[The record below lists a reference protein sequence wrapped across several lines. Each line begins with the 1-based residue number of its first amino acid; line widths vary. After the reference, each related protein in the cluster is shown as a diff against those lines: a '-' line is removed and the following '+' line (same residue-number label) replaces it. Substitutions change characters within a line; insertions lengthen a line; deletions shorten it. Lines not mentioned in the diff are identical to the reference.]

1 MKAMNKILSMSAA
14 GLLAGL
20 LALPLYAAPF
30 KPLDRAAAKHLL
42 DPATYQQPTIVVL
55 WSSDCTHC
63 KKNLHVLSGLLQS
76 KKNMREKVRVITVAV
91 EPESA
96 ALAPILDRNK
106 MPDERYA
113 YGSENPDA
121 IAYAMDPSWAGE
133 LPRTYLFNGAG
144 RKEGVSGVLTEQMVS
159 KALSRP

>member
-1 MKAMNKILSMSAA
+1 MKAMNKIWSMSAA
-14 GLLAGL
+14 GLLASL
-20 LALPLYAAPF
+20 VALPLYAASF
-30 KPLDRAAAKHLL
+30 KPLDRATAKHLL
-42 DPATYQQPTIVVL
+42 DPASYQQPTVVML

-63 KKNLHVLSGLLQS
+63 KKNLSMLSAMLQS
-76 KKNMREKVRVITVAV
+76 KKKMRVITVAV

-121 IAYAMDPSWAGE
+121 IAYAIDPNWAGE